1 MKSAGIKTTLSI
13 LLSTRMVDGGDPFRK
28 MNNILTKP
36 KVQINPM
43 MPKLMMICCI
53 VAALLG
59 CSSEVSET
67 TRPVSETTRAFSGEG
82 EQFINRFLNKKFWY
96 GIYIEN
102 KKFGYMYH
110 DLYYDQKDQK
120 NVIVSETNMTMN
132 IAAEG
137 QESTLKRV
145 DKLIFDKETGDLLSC
160 NFESSET
167 IDNKKNGH
175 MAVKNNGVWL
185 VTDQSGEKREAAV
198 SIENYGV
205 KEYFGAEAW
214 ALSSPKIG
222 DKIKSHTF
230 ECETMEYPEITEEIK
245 AIGHT
250 LISGSK
256 VKTYDILFSGKDKTL
271 TARVLEDGRLW
282 SMQGGSF
289 DIRLEPENIAKNN
302 LLIAMD
308 STKPIQIKNPIDEY
322 ERLNFIKL
330 RISKDQPLSDMPE
343 SFQQGVVKNDENTF
357 TVSLGPKTAIRQKL
371 KKNDYAKYTAAN
383 FEYPA
388 SHPEISSLARKIV
401 DDAKTDDEKIWRI
414 LTFVSNALIDDY
426 WSNSENVLDI
436 LRNQKG
442 DCSEHAK
449 LFVTLA
455 RASDLPARE
464 ALGLVYNNDEE
475 TPGFSGHAWAEVSVD
490 GHWVGVDP
498 MWGERVI
505 TPIRIKFKDFAD
517 AIGKLQIEVLEKE
530 YKFRASDEEIEI
542 GRELNKK
549 KDYEKEIAHWRVLA
563 EQGDAYAQFKLG
575 NIYSGENGVPKNYKT
590 AFKWTLRAA
599 EQGHV
604 NSQYNLGVIYA
615 NGEGVKESLRNS
627 TFWFAK
633 AAGNGDLQ
641 SAYYLAE
648 AYETAEGVPKDLK
661 MAFDLYKGVAGEALL
676 FE

>member
-1 MKSAGIKTTLSI
+1 
-13 LLSTRMVDGGDPFRK
+13 

-53 VAALLG
+53 VASLLG
-59 CSSEVSET
+59 CSSEVSEN
-67 TRPVSETTRAFSGEG
+67 TRAVSETTKAFSGEE
-82 EQFINRFLNKKFWY
+82 EQFVNRFLNKKFWY
-96 GIYIEN
+96 GLYNED
-102 KKFGYMYH
+102 KKFGYMHYG
-110 DLYYDQKDQK
+110 LYSEQKDKK
-120 NVIVSETNMTMN
+120 NVLVFKTNMTTKM
-132 IAAEG
+132 AAEG
-137 QESTLKRV
+137 QESTSTSVEKV
-145 DKLIFDKETGDLLSC
+145 IFDQESGELMGCSV
-160 NFESSET
+160 ESSEE
-167 IDNKKNGH
+167 IGNKKTGH
-175 MAVKNNGVWL
+175 TAVKSKGVWL
-185 VTDQSGEKREAAV
+185 VTDHAGEQREVVV
-198 SIENYGV
+198 SKENYGI
-205 KEYFGAEAW
+205 KEFYSVDLW
-214 ALSSPKIG
+214 VLSRPKIG
-222 DKIKSHTF
+222 DQKKSRTF
-230 ECETMEYPEITEEIK
+230 ECETMEYPEVTSEIK
-245 AIGHT
+245 AIGPA

-256 VKTYDILFSGKDKTL
+256 VKTYDILTRFKDVTL
-271 TARVLEDGRLW
+271 ALRVLEDGRLW
-282 SMQGGSF
+282 SVEAGEMEF
-289 DIRLEPENIAKNN
+289 RLEPESIAKNN

-308 STKPIQIKNPIDEY
+308 STKPTQIKNPIDEY

-330 RISKDQPLSDMPE
+330 KISKDKPLSDMPE
-343 SFQQGVVKNDENTF
+343 SFQQGVVRNDERTF
-357 TVSLGPKTAIRQKL
+357 TVSLGPKTAIQQKL
-371 KKNDYAKYTAAN
+371 QKDDYAKYTAAN

-442 DCSEHAK
+442 DCTEHAK

-549 KDYEKEIAHWRVLA
+549 KDYEKEIAHWIALA
-563 EQGDAYAQFKLG
+563 EKGDAYAQLKLG
-575 NIYSGENGVPKNYKT
+575 FIYSGEREVPKDYKT

-599 EQGHV
+599 EQGLALA
-604 NSQYNLGVIYA
+604 QYNLGIIYT

-648 AYETAEGVPKDLK
+648 AYETGEGVPKDLK

>member
-1 MKSAGIKTTLSI
+1 
-13 LLSTRMVDGGDPFRK
+13 
-28 MNNILTKP
+28 
-36 KVQINPM
+36 
-43 MPKLMMICCI
+43 
-53 VAALLG
+53 
-59 CSSEVSET
+59 
-67 TRPVSETTRAFSGEG
+67 
-82 EQFINRFLNKKFWY
+82 
-96 GIYIEN
+96 
-102 KKFGYMYH
+102 MYQ

-120 NVIVSETNMTMN
+120 NVIVSEMNMTMN

-145 DKLIFDKETGDLLSC
+145 DKLIFDKETGELLSC
-160 NFESSET
+160 SFESSET
-167 IDNKKNGH
+167 IDNKEKGH

-198 SIENYGV
+198 SMENYGI
-205 KEYFGAEAW
+205 KEFFGADVW
-214 ALSSPKIG
+214 VLSSPKIG
-222 DKIKSHTF
+222 DKIKIPIF
-230 ECETMEYPEITEEIK
+230 ECETMEYVESTEEIK

-250 LISGSK
+250 LISGSR
-256 VKTYDILFSGKDKTL
+256 VKTYDILYSDKRMTF
-271 TARVLEDGRLW
+271 TIRVLEDGRLW
-282 SMQGGSF
+282 SMEVGGMEL
-289 DIRLEPENIAKNN
+289 RLEPENIAKNN

-505 TPIRIKFKDFAD
+505 TPIRIKFKDFSD

-549 KDYEKEIAHWRVLA
+549 KDYEKEIAHW
-563 EQGDAYAQFKLG
+563 
-575 NIYSGENGVPKNYKT
+575 
-590 AFKWTLRAA
+590 
-599 EQGHV
+599 
-604 NSQYNLGVIYA
+604 
-615 NGEGVKESLRNS
+615 
-627 TFWFAK
+627 
-633 AAGNGDLQ
+633 
-641 SAYYLAE
+641 
-648 AYETAEGVPKDLK
+648 
-661 MAFDLYKGVAGEALL
+661 
-676 FE
+676 